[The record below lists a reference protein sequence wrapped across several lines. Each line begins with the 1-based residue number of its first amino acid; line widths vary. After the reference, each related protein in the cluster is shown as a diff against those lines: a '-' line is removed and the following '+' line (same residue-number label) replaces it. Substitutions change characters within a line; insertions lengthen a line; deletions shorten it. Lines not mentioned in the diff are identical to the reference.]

1 MFLGEMLIG
10 IDLEG
15 EEPGDDSKCI
25 MYSVGGGSCVYTH
38 LREISAVESSSRH
51 GGFSV
56 FFRTKLVLR
65 PTLPRLAMYD
75 ADVGSRRKQGC
86 GS

>member
-25 MYSVGGGSCVYTH
+25 LILCV
-38 LREISAVESSSRH
+38 
-51 GGFSV
+51 
-56 FFRTKLVLR
+56 
-65 PTLPRLAMYD
+65 
-75 ADVGSRRKQGC
+75 
-86 GS
+86 